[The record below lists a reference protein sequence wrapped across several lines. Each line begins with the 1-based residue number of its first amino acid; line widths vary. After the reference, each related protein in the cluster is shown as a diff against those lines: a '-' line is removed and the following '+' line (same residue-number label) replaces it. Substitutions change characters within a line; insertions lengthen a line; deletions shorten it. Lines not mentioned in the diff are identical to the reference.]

1 MSAMHGLLGI
11 KPRGFRWPNS
21 LAAATGAGRGC
32 TGKTSACTEG
42 RQHFTAPADRQRRVP
57 GDIELSMLRQRSNPR
72 FLGMM
77 IVVSEHGNLQP
88 LSSGKIF
95 LLTQESHQFCI
106 MKNQKMH

>member
-1 MSAMHGLLGI
+1 GI
-11 KPRGFRWPNS
+11 KPRGFRWPTS

-32 TGKTSACTEG
+32 TGKTSACTGELHRG
-42 RQHFTAPADRQRRVP
+42 EPAPADRQRRVP
-57 GDIELSMLRQRSNPR
+57 GDIELSMLRRRSNPR

-77 IVVSEHGNLQP
+77 IVGSIRALC
-88 LSSGKIF
+88 LSSGNIF